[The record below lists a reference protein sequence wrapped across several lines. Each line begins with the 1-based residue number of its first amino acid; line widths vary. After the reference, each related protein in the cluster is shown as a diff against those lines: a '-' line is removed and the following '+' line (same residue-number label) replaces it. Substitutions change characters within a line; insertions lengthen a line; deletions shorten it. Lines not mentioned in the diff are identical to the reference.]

1 MAEQTKNELAVAD
14 ENTQIEMP
22 ESKADYTLNYLD
34 GQALK
39 KLSSNATVL
48 SKSQLLPE
56 RFRNKP
62 EDVMLLMDLAARMKV
77 PLFALAKAMY
87 IVHGEIGLSGQ
98 FCISLINACGRFSAF
113 TPVYV
118 GEPDTAEYGC
128 YGVATRLSD
137 GVVCKSTTITLG
149 MAQSEGWMRNSKW
162 KTMTDQMLAYRAA
175 AFFARVYCPDVL
187 CGLQTTDEITD
198 VRGEDTPKQ
207 NTRVSLNEVYVQSE
221 VVE

>member
-1 MAEQTKNELAVAD
+1 MAEEKKDELALAEEQNSV
-14 ENTQIEMP
+14 EMP
-22 ESKADYTLNYLD
+22 EIKAEYTLNYLD

-39 KLSSNATVL
+39 KLSQNATVL

-87 IVHGEIGLSGQ
+87 VVHGEIGLSGQ
-98 FCISLINACGRFSAF
+98 FCISLINACGRFTPF

-118 GEPDTAEYGC
+118 GDPESSDYGC
-128 YGVATRLSD
+128 YGVATRIAD
-137 GVVCKSTTITLG
+137 GVICKSTTITIQ
-149 MAQSEGWMRNSKW
+149 MAQNEGWMRNSKW

-198 VRGEDTPKQ
+198 VRGEEAPKQ
-207 NTRVSLNEVYVQSE
+207 KTRITLDDVIVESE
-221 VVE
+221 VIG

>member
-1 MAEQTKNELAVAD
+1 MAEEKKNELALAEGQNAV
-14 ENTQIEMP
+14 EMP
-22 ESKADYTLNYLD
+22 ESKAEYTLNYLD

-39 KLSSNATVL
+39 KLSSNAQVL

-87 IVHGEIGLSGQ
+87 VVHGEIGLSGQ

-118 GEPDTAEYGC
+118 GEPDSPDYGC

-137 GVVCKSTTITLG
+137 GVICKSTTITIQ
-149 MAQSEGWMRNSKW
+149 MAQNEGWMRNSKW

-198 VRGEDTPKQ
+198 VRGEEAPKQ
-207 NTRVSLNEVYVQSE
+207 KTRITLDDVVVESE
-221 VVE
+221 VIG